1 MKKKLTNALILPL
14 TLITVACLGFQFFN
28 SSMATAAQWQS
39 LKDAPSG
46 LVQQFKQDNAE
57 RFKDS
62 SEVADIEFL
71 KVNVT
76 KQTIPLYLI
85 DTSSTLRSRGQ
96 GKSPFCGQVQCL
108 FSGYIER
115 SGKFKPVTNGL
126 ISRFVPRGTEAVQV
140 TNKIVNGLP
149 CLRFNQAKSFGTER
163 IVSNVYCFDGL
174 QYLQSS
180 NQI

>member
-1 MKKKLTNALILPL
+1 MKRKLINRLILPL
-14 TLITVACLGFQFFN
+14 ALITVGFLGFQLFS

-39 LKDAPSG
+39 LKNAPLG

-71 KVNVT
+71 KVSIA
-76 KQTIPLYLI
+76 KQTFPLYLI
-85 DTSSTLRSRGQ
+85 DTSSTLRARGQ

-115 SGKFKPVTNGL
+115 SGEFKSVANGL
-126 ISRFVPRGTEAVQV
+126 ISHFVPKETEPVEV
-140 TNKIVNGLP
+140 TNRVINGLP
-149 CLRFNQAKSFGTER
+149 CLRFNQSKKSFGSEKVATT
-163 IVSNVYCFDGL
+163 IYCFDGFE
-174 QYLQSS
+174 YSQSS
-180 NQI
+180 

>member
-1 MKKKLTNALILPL
+1 MKRKLINRLILPL
-14 TLITVACLGFQFFN
+14 ALITIGFLGFQLFS

-39 LKDAPSG
+39 LKDAPPG
-46 LVQQFKQDNAE
+46 LMQQFKHDNAE

-126 ISRFVPRGTEAVQV
+126 ISRFVPRGTEAIQV
-140 TNKIVNGLP
+140 TTKLVNGLP
-149 CLRFNQAKSFGTER
+149 CLRFNQVKSFGNRKIIST
-163 IVSNVYCFDGL
+163 VYCFDGL

-180 NQI
+180 NQV

>member
-1 MKKKLTNALILPL
+1 MKRKLINRLILPL
-14 TLITVACLGFQFFN
+14 ALITVGFLGFQLFS

-39 LKDAPSG
+39 LKNAPLG

-71 KVNVT
+71 KVSIA
-76 KQTIPLYLI
+76 KQTFPLYLI

-96 GKSPFCGQVQCL
+96 GKSLFCGQVQCL
-108 FSGYIER
+108 FLGYIER
-115 SGKFKPVTNGL
+115 AGKFKPVTNGL
-126 ISRFVPRGTEAVQV
+126 VNHFVSRGIEPVQV
-140 TNKIVNGLP
+140 TTKLVNGLP
-149 CLRFNQAKSFGTER
+149 CLRFNQSKSFENAR
-163 IVSNVYCFDGL
+163 VVSTIYCFDGL